1 MNIKGHFETITR
13 HKLLVMKYCFACGL
27 YEQGLAHDLS
37 KYSPTEFIPGCIY
50 YQGDHS
56 PNEAER
62 AAKGY
67 TSAWL
72 HHKGRNKH
80 HLEYWIDYSTTK
92 TGLTGMKI
100 PLRYVC
106 EMVCDR
112 VAASQI
118 YLGDKYTDASPWE
131 YYERSKTH
139 YLLHPETRALLEE
152 LLKMVRSREVLDTG
166 LKELYDNFDTAFLH
180 LFPDFVDKFNDLL
193 QPEERIVLR
202 KGELLNTELRIFALI
217 RLGIDDSSQ
226 IAEFLRYSVNTIY
239 NYRAKVKNKAR
250 ISREDFEIRLMQIR

>member
-37 KYSPTEFIPGCIY
+37 KYSPTELIPGCIY

-80 HLEYWIDYSTTK
+80 HLEYWIDYAPN
-92 TGLTGMKI
+92 GDHAMAGMRM
-100 PLRYVC
+100 PNRYVA

-112 VAASQI
+112 IAASKN
-118 YLGDKYTDASPWE
+118 YKGTSYTDAAAWE
-131 YYERSKTH
+131 YYEHSRDH
-139 YLLHPETRALLEE
+139 YILHPETRKQLETCLLILRDEGE
-152 LLKMVRSREVLDTG
+152 DECFRYIRTQLLGK
-166 LKELYDNFDTAFLH
+166 K
-180 LFPDFVDKFNDLL
+180 K
-193 QPEERIVLR
+193 
-202 KGELLNTELRIFALI
+202 
-217 RLGIDDSSQ
+217 
-226 IAEFLRYSVNTIY
+226 
-239 NYRAKVKNKAR
+239 
-250 ISREDFEIRLMQIR
+250 

>member
-13 HKLLVMKYCFACGL
+13 HKLLVMKYCFECGL

-118 YLGDKYTDASPWE
+118 YLGDKYTDASAPT
-131 YYERSKTH
+131 RPSV
-139 YLLHPETRALLEE
+139 PTRATP
-152 LLKMVRSREVLDTG
+152 RRGCTTRGATSIIWNTG
-166 LKELYDNFDTAFLH
+166 STTPPTRPGWA
-180 LFPDFVDKFNDLL
+180 
-193 QPEERIVLR
+193 
-202 KGELLNTELRIFALI
+202 A
-217 RLGIDDSSQ
+217 
-226 IAEFLRYSVNTIY
+226 
-239 NYRAKVKNKAR
+239 
-250 ISREDFEIRLMQIR
+250 

>member
-72 HHKGRNKH
+72 HHKGRNRH
-80 HLEYWIDYSTTK
+80 HFEYWIDYCRREDGTIYIGGCK
-92 TGLTGMKI
+92 MPKK
-100 PLRYVC
+100 YVA
-106 EMVCDR
+106 EMFCDR
-112 VAASQI
+112 IAACRVYQ
-118 YLGDKYTDASPWE
+118 GEKYTDASPYD
-131 YYERSKTH
+131 YYQGSKGHILINQETSD
-139 YLLHPETRALLEE
+139 LLDRWLL
-152 LLKMVRSREVLDTG
+152 LLKKQGEDA
-166 LKELYDNFDTAFLH
+166 AF
-180 LFPDFVDKFNDLL
+180 P
-193 QPEERIVLR
+193 
-202 KGELLNTELRIFALI
+202 
-217 RLGIDDSSQ
+217 
-226 IAEFLRYSVNTIY
+226 
-239 NYRAKVKNKAR
+239 
-250 ISREDFEIRLMQIR
+250 QIRRELKDPAY

>member
-13 HKLLVMKYCFACGL
+13 HKLLVMKYCFECGL

-80 HLEYWIDYSTTK
+80 HLEYWIDYAPN
-92 TGLTGMKI
+92 GDHAMAGMRM
-100 PLRYVC
+100 PNRYVA

-112 VAASQI
+112 IAASKN
-118 YLGDKYTDASPWE
+118 YKGASYTDAAAWE
-131 YYERSKTH
+131 YYEHSRDH
-139 YLLHPETRALLEE
+139 YILHPETRKQLETCLLILRDEGE
-152 LLKMVRSREVLDTG
+152 DECFRYIRTQLLGK
-166 LKELYDNFDTAFLH
+166 K
-180 LFPDFVDKFNDLL
+180 K
-193 QPEERIVLR
+193 
-202 KGELLNTELRIFALI
+202 
-217 RLGIDDSSQ
+217 
-226 IAEFLRYSVNTIY
+226 
-239 NYRAKVKNKAR
+239 
-250 ISREDFEIRLMQIR
+250 